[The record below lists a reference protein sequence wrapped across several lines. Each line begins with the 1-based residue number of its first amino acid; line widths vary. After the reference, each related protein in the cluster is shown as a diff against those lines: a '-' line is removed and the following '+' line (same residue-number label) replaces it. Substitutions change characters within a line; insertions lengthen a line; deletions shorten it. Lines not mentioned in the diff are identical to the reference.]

1 MKRIDRKQKVVNIS
15 DAASLG
21 KLLGE

>member
-1 MKRIDRKQKVVNIS
+1 MRNRGFFFLGS

-21 KLLGE
+21 K

>member
-1 MKRIDRKQKVVNIS
+1 MRNRGFVFLGN

-21 KLLGE
+21 KWFAILY